1 MNHILGHKSSFAKLK
16 KKIEIMSS
24 IISDHNTKRLKII
37 WRAKNIKNTNTHREN
52 DTLLNNQKVT
62 EEIKEKM

>member
-1 MNHILGHKSSFAKLK
+1 
-16 KKIEIMSS
+16 MSS

-62 EEIKEKM
+62 EEIKGKIKNTQKT